1 MNIEHFM
8 SGNMLRLLKKH
19 NVQCAMCNVK
29 RKSTTFVGYNENY
42 YQHYA
47 EYQQTI

>member
-1 MNIEHFM
+1 MKIEHFM

-29 RKSTTFVGYNENY
+29 RKSTTFVELKLS
-42 YQHYA
+42 HDA
-47 EYQQTI
+47 E